1 MPENNFSFEISLSI
15 LNHLGR
21 NLYRSFVTVMGESI
35 SNSWD
40 ADAKNVYI
48 YIFKENNSF
57 LIKDDG
63 LGMTAED
70 FQNKF
75 LRIGYSKRKN
85 GNFSPGDRPYIGR
98 KGIGKLALMSCAEKI
113 TIISKKLESGYIGG
127 IIDNSGLD
135 KAITD
140 DLTPEKY
147 SLGEVK
153 LDDFGEFTKDHKQ
166 GTIIYFENI
175 KEGIKHSPDFLR
187 KIIALYFRFS
197 LIDDEFNIILDSEPV
212 THESLNALASK
223 TQFLW
228 EINDIDDPYLISLKD
243 RPTLKEKRRFS
254 DKNNIKGFIASVE
267 KPRDLKIIT
276 TEETLGIDLFVNG
289 RLRESNIL
297 RHIPTSRI
305 VENYL
310 YGQIHFDDLDDD
322 VDRFTSSRESI
333 VANDPIYSELL
344 HCLDST
350 IISKILDDWD
360 DWRRKWRENGDPDN
374 PSVTIRER
382 KAEEL
387 YNAVAKDYIP
397 LSDSGNRENVSNW
410 IENLGGD
417 ASLNFSSY
425 ADCFIS
431 ENLIRKYMEEKNI
444 QLSSEAE
451 KKIEDW
457 MKHESENKIK
467 GNINIDIRRYP
478 AESSYLDMA
487 NLANLVD
494 KQVAGQNCLP
504 TDAKAYKPIRDAL
517 MHTALLTDEAKI
529 KLKSVFDNIKARV
542 INLLS

>member
-21 NLYRSFVTVMGESI
+21 NLYRSFVTVMGEAI
-35 SNSWD
+35 SNAWD

-48 YIFKENNSF
+48 YIFKKENSF

-63 LGMTAED
+63 VGMTSED

-75 LRIGYSKRKN
+75 LRIGYSKRKE
-85 GNFSPGDRPYIGR
+85 GNTSPGNRPYIGR
-98 KGIGKLALMSCAEKI
+98 KGIGKLALMSCADNI
-113 TIISKKLESGYIGG
+113 AIMSKKRGGNYIGG
-127 IIDNSGLD
+127 TIDNSGLD

-140 DLTPEKY
+140 DLTPGEY
-147 SLGEVK
+147 PLGEVE
-153 LDDFGEFTKDHKQ
+153 LDAFSDYTKDHEQ
-166 GTIIYFENI
+166 GTIIYFNNI
-175 KEGIKHSPDFLR
+175 KEGIVHSPDFLR

-197 LIDDEFNIILDSEPV
+197 LVDNEFKITLDDTTV
-212 THESLNALASK
+212 THESLDGLASK

-228 EINDIDDPYLISLKD
+228 EINNINDPYLISLKD
-243 RPTLKEKRRFS
+243 RPTLKEKLRFS
-254 DKNNIKGFIASVE
+254 YKNNIKGFIASVE

-289 RLRESNIL
+289 RLRERNIL

-333 VANDPIYSELL
+333 VADDPIYSELL

-350 IISKILDDWD
+350 IISKILDNWD
-360 DWRRKWRENGDPDN
+360 DWRRKWREDSDPDN
-374 PSVTIRER
+374 PRVTIRER

-397 LSDSGNRENVSNW
+397 LTDSGNRENVSNW

-431 ENLIRKYMEEKNI
+431 ENLIRKYMKEKNI
-444 QLSSEAE
+444 QLSPEA
-451 KKIEDW
+451 KKEIKDW
-457 MKHESENKIK
+457 MERESENKIK
-467 GNINIDIRRYP
+467 GNINIDIRQYP
-478 AESSYLDMA
+478 ELSYLDMA

-517 MHTALLTDEAKI
+517 MHTALLTDEAKT